1 MTRLS
6 VNVNKVAL
14 LRNSRTVGIPSVL
27 RAAELCIA
35 AGAHGITVHPRPDER
50 HIRQTDV
57 RELSAALRDTPKVE
71 FNIEGNPF
79 PEFMDLVLEVK
90 PTQAT
95 LVPDDPSAA
104 TSDHGWEL
112 GKDAKR
118 LAPLIR
124 KLNDAGIRVSLF
136 MDVDSDQWQRA
147 RDIGAARVELYTQP
161 YAEAFANGDAKAA
174 LADCAK
180 AAKAAQALGLG
191 VNAGHDLNLH
201 NLPDF
206 CRIPGILEVSIGHAL
221 VSDALEMGMPAAVR
235 AYLDVL
241 SKHSPSGEGAEHT
254 RMRK

>member
-14 LRNSRTVGIPSVL
+14 LRNTRTVGIPSVL

-50 HIRQTDV
+50 HIRPGDV
-57 RELSAALRDTPKVE
+57 HELSAALRDSPNVE

-104 TSDHGWEL
+104 TSDHGWDL
-112 GKDAKR
+112 KQDAMR
-118 LAPLIR
+118 LAPIIR

-136 MDVDSDQWQRA
+136 MDVSSDQWQRA
-147 RDIGAARVELYTQP
+147 RDIGADRVELYTQP
-161 YAEAFANGDAKAA
+161 YAEAFALGDAKAA
-174 LADCAK
+174 LADCA
-180 AAKAAQALGLG
+180 AAAMAAQAAGLG
-191 VNAGHDLNLH
+191 VNGGHDLNLH

-221 VSDALEMGMPAAVR
+221 VSDALEMGIPAAVR

-241 SKHSPSGEGAEHT
+241 SKHSPSGEGEQHT
-254 RMRK
+254 RVR